1 MEEEKIC
8 GTTKV
13 SIYTRKTKIQK
24 AIKSLIQKSHS
35 KAKSMHIKSKHIAR
49 LHEIHTAATKNKICQ
64 TNNLNTHFTH
74 EQLNYPCDDNL
85 IQHSPEVCV
94 MNSSIPL
101 QSLWIQEN
109 KLCQQQIIMVRGRQ
123 IHSISSMPH
132 GFLSLF
138 LRMRCHKKWTIR
150 RALILVLSSHIGD

>member
-1 MEEEKIC
+1 M
-8 GTTKV
+8 
-13 SIYTRKTKIQK
+13 Q
-24 AIKSLIQKSHS
+24 IKN
-35 KAKSMHIKSKHIAR
+35 KHIAR
-49 LHEIHTAATKNKICQ
+49 LHEIHTAATKKNICQ

-150 RALILVLSSHIGD
+150 RALISCIIIPYR

>member
-13 SIYTRKTKIQK
+13 SIYTRKTKTQRSNKTLYTEITCGKENLRQ
-24 AIKSLIQKSHS
+24 IETSV
-35 KAKSMHIKSKHIAR
+35 AR
-49 LHEIHTAATKNKICQ
+49 LHEIHTAATKKNICQ
-64 TNNLNTHFTH
+64 TNNLKTHFTH
-74 EQLNYPCDDNL
+74 EQLNYPCDGNL

-150 RALILVLSSHIGD
+150 RALISCIIIPYR